1 MNKTTLQQA
10 KHYAMMLFMVLV
22 SLQSALAGN
31 GYGLPKTIQEG
42 VILHC
47 FDWKYTDITANLP
60 NIAAAGFTAVQTSPA
75 QTNYDGPT
83 SWNTLYRPRDTEIG
97 PNTLGTKADLAT
109 LCAEAHKLGI
119 KVIVDVVANHTDGIL
134 KWVADFWKNTDLY
147 HTHGGNIN
155 WGDRWQVTHGEIG
168 MKDLKTEDPRVQQKF
183 KAYIQALKA
192 IGVDGCRFD
201 AAKHIGLPSEGDG
214 FWPAIIDKEMFN
226 YGEILENTGG
236 DDSKLLPEYMQYMS
250 VTDSRY
256 GTDNVLGA
264 AKNGQAT
271 KYGGGNYSFTYS
283 TDKLI
288 YWGESHDT
296 YCNKKGHSVGVSQEV
311 VDRAYAVAASHNNI
325 PALYFSRPVGTDGL
339 GAQAGAMGSTHYTS
353 KSVAEVNKFH
363 NAMAGKGDYY
373 TAAGSVASI
382 SRKDGGAIVVN
393 FQGAGSVSVANGGGY
408 ATPGTY
414 TDRVS
419 GNTFTITATTIS
431 GTTDASGIA
440 VLYEEANPSPTVVLS
455 QKGGPFK
462 AESLDLT
469 ATLRHATAGWY
480 QVGTAEKV
488 NFTGNATFTIGAG
501 VDYGKTITVKWGAT
515 GTDGTEATGSETFT
529 KTDPNAKVYVYYN
542 NPYNWAN
549 VNCYLYKDKVNNSWP
564 GKPMTYDA
572 AISINGKTGWWYFEV
587 PETYATGH
595 VMVTDGKAS
604 GTRQYPGAGQP
615 GIRLNGNSLYID
627 GETTGETT
635 VTPGN
640 QPTPPTPDDPTTGIT
655 IYVKADN
662 APYLYAWDND
672 KNKLNGQ
679 WPGKL
684 MTAQTTINGISFYYQ
699 SFNENPIN
707 IIFNDNNNHQTANI
721 MGVTSTSYFS
731 YDGTTG
737 YEKIE
742 PPVKPDG
749 VEITLSGEYT
759 SFASSENLNFKD
771 VDGLKAY
778 IVSGYK
784 KSKGNLTIVLLKADY
799 VPAGTGLILKGTA
812 NTTYT
817 VGKMEMEAGYHN
829 FLKGVTAPT
838 TISTTEGD
846 NTNYVFVKDNGRYA
860 FAKVASTRSL
870 PAGKAYLR
878 LPTSVSAAAGA
889 KAIGFVIEG
898 ETTGINEVA
907 PTTPA
912 SDEDYYTL
920 SGIKTRKPTRGI
932 YIHQGR
938 KVVVI

>member
-134 KWVADFWKNTDLY
+134 DWVADFWKNTDLY

-393 FQGAGSVSVANGGGY
+393 FQGGGSVSVANGGGY

-878 LPTSVSAAAGA
+878 LPTSVSATAGA

>member
-97 PNTLGTKADLAT
+97 PNTLGTKADLTT

-214 FWPAIIDKEMFN
+214 FWPAIIDKDMFN

-296 YCNKKGHSVGVSQEV
+296 YCNNEGHSVGVSQEV

-382 SRKDGGAIVVN
+382 SRKDGGAIIVN

-414 TDRVS
+414 TDHVS
-419 GNTFTITATTIS
+419 GNTFTITTTTIS

-898 ETTGINEVA
+898 ETTGVNEVA
-907 PTTPA
+907 PATPA
-912 SDEDYYTL
+912 ADEDYYTL

>member
-1 MNKTTLQQA
+1 M
-10 KHYAMMLFMVLV
+10 
-22 SLQSALAGN
+22 
-31 GYGLPKTIQEG
+31 
-42 VILHC
+42 
-47 FDWKYTDITANLP
+47 
-60 NIAAAGFTAVQTSPA
+60 
-75 QTNYDGPT
+75 
-83 SWNTLYRPRDTEIG
+83 
-97 PNTLGTKADLAT
+97 
-109 LCAEAHKLGI
+109 
-119 KVIVDVVANHTDGIL
+119 
-134 KWVADFWKNTDLY
+134 
-147 HTHGGNIN
+147 
-155 WGDRWQVTHGEIG
+155 
-168 MKDLKTEDPRVQQKF
+168 
-183 KAYIQALKA
+183 
-192 IGVDGCRFD
+192 
-201 AAKHIGLPSEGDG
+201 
-214 FWPAIIDKEMFN
+214 
-226 YGEILENTGG
+226 
-236 DDSKLLPEYMQYMS
+236 
-250 VTDSRY
+250 
-256 GTDNVLGA
+256 
-264 AKNGQAT
+264 
-271 KYGGGNYSFTYS
+271 
-283 TDKLI
+283 
-288 YWGESHDT
+288 
-296 YCNKKGHSVGVSQEV
+296 
-311 VDRAYAVAASHNNI
+311 
-325 PALYFSRPVGTDGL
+325 
-339 GAQAGAMGSTHYTS
+339 
-353 KSVAEVNKFH
+353 
-363 NAMAGKGDYY
+363 
-373 TAAGSVASI
+373 ASI

-549 VNCYLYKDKVNNSWP
+549 VNCYLYKNKVNNSWP
-564 GKPMTYDA
+564 GKAMTYDA

-878 LPTSVSAAAGA
+878 LPTSVSATAGA

>member
-97 PNTLGTKADLAT
+97 PNTLGTKADLTT

-119 KVIVDVVANHTDGIL
+119 KVIVDVVANHTDGVL
-134 KWVADFWKNTDLY
+134 KWVANFWQNTDLY

-214 FWPAIIDKEMFN
+214 FWPAIIDKDMFN

-256 GTDNVLGA
+256 GTDNILGA

-296 YCNKKGHSVGVSQEV
+296 YCNNEGHSVGVSQEV

-549 VNCYLYKDKVNNSWP
+549 VNCYLYKNKVNNSWP
-564 GKPMTYDA
+564 GKAMTYDA

-878 LPTSVSAAAGA
+878 LPTSVSATAGA

>member
-60 NIAAAGFTAVQTSPA
+60 NIATAGFTAVQTSPA

-97 PNTLGTKADLAT
+97 PNTLGTKADLTT

-201 AAKHIGLPSEGDG
+201 AAKHIGLPSEGDS

-587 PETYATGH
+587 PETYATGNA
-595 VMVTDGKAS
+595 MVTDGKAS

-878 LPTSVSAAAGA
+878 LPTSVSATAGA

-907 PTTPA
+907 PATPA
-912 SDEDYYTL
+912 ADEDYYTL

-932 YIHQGR
+932 YIHKGR

>member
-97 PNTLGTKADLAT
+97 PNTLGTKADLTT

-134 KWVADFWKNTDLY
+134 DWVADFWQNTDLY

-214 FWPAIIDKEMFN
+214 FWPAIIDKDMFN

-256 GTDNVLGA
+256 STDNILGA

-296 YCNKKGHSVGVSQEV
+296 YCNNEGHSVGVSQEV

-549 VNCYLYKDKVNNSWP
+549 VNCYLYKNKVNNSWP
-564 GKPMTYDA
+564 GKAMTYDA

-878 LPTSVSAAAGA
+878 LPTSVSATAGA

>member
-119 KVIVDVVANHTDGIL
+119 KVIVDVVANHTDGVL
-134 KWVADFWKNTDLY
+134 KWVANFWQNTDLY

-214 FWPAIIDKEMFN
+214 FWPAIIDKDMFN

-271 KYGGGNYSFTYS
+271 LYGGGNYSFTYS

-549 VNCYLYKDKVNNSWP
+549 VNCYLYKNKVNNSWP
-564 GKPMTYDA
+564 GKAMTYDA

-878 LPTSVSAAAGA
+878 LPTSVSATAGA

-912 SDEDYYTL
+912 ADEDYYTL

>member
-214 FWPAIIDKEMFN
+214 FWPAIIDKDMFN

-271 KYGGGNYSFTYS
+271 QYGGGNYSFTYS

-296 YCNKKGHSVGVSQEV
+296 YCNNEGHSVGVSQEV

-393 FQGAGSVSVANGGGY
+393 FQGGGSVSVANGGGY

-549 VNCYLYKDKVNNSWP
+549 VNCYLYKNKVNNSWP

-587 PETYATGH
+587 PETYATGNA
-595 VMVTDGKAS
+595 MVTDGKAS

-898 ETTGINEVA
+898 ETTGVNEVA
-907 PTTPA
+907 PATPA
-912 SDEDYYTL
+912 ADEDYYTL

>member
-168 MKDLKTEDPRVQQKF
+168 MKDLKTEDPHVQQKF

-214 FWPAIIDKEMFN
+214 FWPAIIDKDMFN

-296 YCNKKGHSVGVSQEV
+296 YCNNEGHSVGVSQEV

-393 FQGAGSVSVANGGGY
+393 FQGGGSVSVANGGGY

-878 LPTSVSAAAGA
+878 LPTSVSATAGA

>member
-10 KHYAMMLFMVLV
+10 KHYAMMLFIVLV

-119 KVIVDVVANHTDGIL
+119 KVIVDVVANHTDGVL
-134 KWVADFWKNTDLY
+134 KWVANFWKNTDLY

-214 FWPAIIDKEMFN
+214 FWPAIIDKDMFN

-271 KYGGGNYSFTYS
+271 LYGGGNYSFTYS

-296 YCNKKGHSVGVSQEV
+296 YCNNKGHSVGVSQEV

-393 FQGAGSVSVANGGGY
+393 FQGGGSVSVANGGGY

-878 LPTSVSAAAGA
+878 LPTSVSATAGA

-938 KVVVI
+938 KVVVL

>member
-1 MNKTTLQQA
+1 
-10 KHYAMMLFMVLV
+10 
-22 SLQSALAGN
+22 
-31 GYGLPKTIQEG
+31 
-42 VILHC
+42 
-47 FDWKYTDITANLP
+47 
-60 NIAAAGFTAVQTSPA
+60 
-75 QTNYDGPT
+75 
-83 SWNTLYRPRDTEIG
+83 
-97 PNTLGTKADLAT
+97 
-109 LCAEAHKLGI
+109 
-119 KVIVDVVANHTDGIL
+119 
-134 KWVADFWKNTDLY
+134 
-147 HTHGGNIN
+147 
-155 WGDRWQVTHGEIG
+155 
-168 MKDLKTEDPRVQQKF
+168 
-183 KAYIQALKA
+183 
-192 IGVDGCRFD
+192 
-201 AAKHIGLPSEGDG
+201 
-214 FWPAIIDKEMFN
+214 
-226 YGEILENTGG
+226 
-236 DDSKLLPEYMQYMS
+236 
-250 VTDSRY
+250 
-256 GTDNVLGA
+256 
-264 AKNGQAT
+264 
-271 KYGGGNYSFTYS
+271 
-283 TDKLI
+283 
-288 YWGESHDT
+288 
-296 YCNKKGHSVGVSQEV
+296 
-311 VDRAYAVAASHNNI
+311 
-325 PALYFSRPVGTDGL
+325 
-339 GAQAGAMGSTHYTS
+339 
-353 KSVAEVNKFH
+353 
-363 NAMAGKGDYY
+363 
-373 TAAGSVASI
+373 
-382 SRKDGGAIVVN
+382 
-393 FQGAGSVSVANGGGY
+393 
-408 ATPGTY
+408 
-414 TDRVS
+414 
-419 GNTFTITATTIS
+419 
-431 GTTDASGIA
+431 
-440 VLYEEANPSPTVVLS
+440 
-455 QKGGPFK
+455 
-462 AESLDLT
+462 
-469 ATLRHATAGWY
+469 
-480 QVGTAEKV
+480 
-488 NFTGNATFTIGAG
+488 
-501 VDYGKTITVKWGAT
+501 
-515 GTDGTEATGSETFT
+515 
-529 KTDPNAKVYVYYN
+529 
-542 NPYNWAN
+542 
-549 VNCYLYKDKVNNSWP
+549 
-564 GKPMTYDA
+564 MTYDA

-771 VDGLKAY
+771 VEGLKAY

-878 LPTSVSAAAGA
+878 LPTSVSATAGA

>member
-97 PNTLGTKADLAT
+97 PNTLGTKADLTT

-134 KWVADFWKNTDLY
+134 DWVADFWQNTDLY

-214 FWPAIIDKEMFN
+214 FWPAIIDKDMFN

-256 GTDNVLGA
+256 GTDNILGA

-296 YCNKKGHSVGVSQEV
+296 YCNNEGHSVGVSQEV

-549 VNCYLYKDKVNNSWP
+549 VNCYLYKNKVNNSWP
-564 GKPMTYDA
+564 GKAMTYDA

-878 LPTSVSAAAGA
+878 LPTSVSATAGA

>member
-119 KVIVDVVANHTDGIL
+119 KVIVDVVANHTDGVL
-134 KWVADFWKNTDLY
+134 KWVANFWQNTDLY

-214 FWPAIIDKEMFN
+214 FWPAIIDKDMFN

-393 FQGAGSVSVANGGGY
+393 FQGGGSVSVANGGGY

-878 LPTSVSAAAGA
+878 LPTSVSATAGA

>member
-134 KWVADFWKNTDLY
+134 DWVADFWQNTDLY

-183 KAYIQALKA
+183 KTYIQALKA

-296 YCNKKGHSVGVSQEV
+296 YCNNEGHSVGVSQEV

-393 FQGAGSVSVANGGGY
+393 FQGGGSVSVANGGGY

-564 GKPMTYDA
+564 GKAMTYDA

-615 GIRLNGNSLYID
+615 GISLNGNSLYID

-907 PTTPA
+907 PATPA

-932 YIHQGR
+932 YIHKGR
-938 KVVVI
+938 KVVVL

>member
-97 PNTLGTKADLAT
+97 PNTLGTKADLTT

-134 KWVADFWKNTDLY
+134 DWVADFWKNTDLY

-183 KAYIQALKA
+183 KAYIQALKT

-214 FWPAIIDKEMFN
+214 FWPAIIDKDMFN

-283 TDKLI
+283 NDKLI

-296 YCNKKGHSVGVSQEV
+296 YCNNEGHSVGVSQEV

-549 VNCYLYKDKVNNSWP
+549 VNCYLYKNKVNNSWP
-564 GKPMTYDA
+564 GKAMTYDA

-878 LPTSVSAAAGA
+878 LPTSVSATAGA

>member
-134 KWVADFWKNTDLY
+134 KWVADFWQNTDLY

-393 FQGAGSVSVANGGGY
+393 FQGGGSVSVANGGGY

-488 NFTGNATFTIGAG
+488 NFTGTATFTIGAG

-771 VDGLKAY
+771 VEGLKAY

-878 LPTSVSAAAGA
+878 LPTSVSATAGA

>member
-393 FQGAGSVSVANGGGY
+393 FQGGGSVSVANGGGY

-907 PTTPA
+907 PATPA

>member
-256 GTDNVLGA
+256 GTNNVLGA

-878 LPTSVSAAAGA
+878 LPTSVSATAGA

-912 SDEDYYTL
+912 SDEAYYTL

-932 YIHQGR
+932 YIHKGR

>member
-878 LPTSVSAAAGA
+878 LPTSVSATAGA

>member
-119 KVIVDVVANHTDGIL
+119 KVIVDVVANHTDGDL
-134 KWVADFWKNTDLY
+134 TCVADFWQNTDLY

-214 FWPAIIDKEMFN
+214 FWPAIIDKDMFN

-271 KYGGGNYSFTYS
+271 PYGGGNYSFTYS

-564 GKPMTYDA
+564 GKTMTYDA

-595 VMVTDGKAS
+595 VMVTDGKTS

-635 VTPGN
+635 ITPGN

-878 LPTSVSAAAGA
+878 LPTSVSATAGA

-907 PTTPA
+907 PATPA
-912 SDEDYYTL
+912 ADEDYYTL

>member
-119 KVIVDVVANHTDGIL
+119 KVIVDVVANHTDGVL
-134 KWVADFWKNTDLY
+134 KWVANFWQNTDLY

-214 FWPAIIDKEMFN
+214 FWPAIIDKDMFN

-271 KYGGGNYSFTYS
+271 LYGGGNYSFTYS

-549 VNCYLYKDKVNNSWP
+549 VNCYLYKNKVNNSWP
-564 GKPMTYDA
+564 GKAMTYDA

-878 LPTSVSAAAGA
+878 LPTSVSATAGA

>member
-1 MNKTTLQQA
+1 MNKKTLQQA

-147 HTHGGNIN
+147 HTHGDNIN

-183 KAYIQALKA
+183 KDYIQALKA

-214 FWPAIIDKEMFN
+214 FWPAIIDKDMFN

-271 KYGGGNYSFTYS
+271 LYGGGNYSFTYS

-393 FQGAGSVSVANGGGY
+393 FQGGGSVSVANGGGY

-455 QKGGPFK
+455 PKGGPFK

-878 LPTSVSAAAGA
+878 LPTSVSATAGA

-907 PTTPA
+907 PAVPA
-912 SDEDYYTL
+912 ADEDYYTL

>member
-83 SWNTLYRPRDTEIG
+83 IWNTLYRPRDTEIG

-134 KWVADFWKNTDLY
+134 KWVADFWQNTDLY

-214 FWPAIIDKEMFN
+214 FWPAIIDKDMFN

-271 KYGGGNYSFTYS
+271 LYGGGNYSFTYS

-549 VNCYLYKDKVNNSWP
+549 VNCYLYKNKVNNSWP
-564 GKPMTYDA
+564 GKAMTYDA

-878 LPTSVSAAAGA
+878 LPTSVSATAGA

>member
-296 YCNKKGHSVGVSQEV
+296 YCNNEGHSVGVSQEV

-393 FQGAGSVSVANGGGY
+393 FQGGGSVSVANGGGY

-870 PAGKAYLR
+870 PAGKAYLQ

>member
-83 SWNTLYRPRDTEIG
+83 IWNTLYRPRDTEIG

-134 KWVADFWKNTDLY
+134 KWVADFWQNTDLY

-214 FWPAIIDKEMFN
+214 FWPAIIDKDMFN

-271 KYGGGNYSFTYS
+271 LYGGGNYSFTYS

-462 AESLDLT
+462 AESLNLT

-878 LPTSVSAAAGA
+878 LPTSVSATAGA

>member
-134 KWVADFWKNTDLY
+134 KWVADFWQNTDLY

-168 MKDLKTEDPRVQQKF
+168 MKDLKTENPRVQQKF

-214 FWPAIIDKEMFN
+214 FWPAIIDKDMFN

-271 KYGGGNYSFTYS
+271 PYGGGNYSFTYS

-296 YCNKKGHSVGVSQEV
+296 YCNNKGHSVGVSQEV

-393 FQGAGSVSVANGGGY
+393 FQGGGSVSVANGGGY

-515 GTDGTEATGSETFT
+515 GTDGTETTGSETFT

-587 PETYATGH
+587 PETYATGNA
-595 VMVTDGKAS
+595 MVTDGKAS
-604 GTRQYPGAGQP
+604 GTRQYPRAGQP

-878 LPTSVSAAAGA
+878 LPTSVSATAGA

>member
-22 SLQSALAGN
+22 SLQSAFAGD

-147 HTHGGNIN
+147 HTHGDNIN

-296 YCNKKGHSVGVSQEV
+296 YCNNEGHSVGVSQEV

-393 FQGAGSVSVANGGGY
+393 FQGGGSVSVANGGGY

-878 LPTSVSAAAGA
+878 LPTSVSATAGA

>member
-119 KVIVDVVANHTDGIL
+119 KVIVDVVANHTDGVL
-134 KWVADFWKNTDLY
+134 KWVANFWQNTDLY

-214 FWPAIIDKEMFN
+214 FWPAIIDKDMFN

-271 KYGGGNYSFTYS
+271 LYGGGNYSFTYS

-549 VNCYLYKDKVNNSWP
+549 VNCYLYKNKVNNSWP
-564 GKPMTYDA
+564 GKAMTYDA

-627 GETTGETT
+627 SETTGETT

-878 LPTSVSAAAGA
+878 LPTSVSATAGA

>member
-119 KVIVDVVANHTDGIL
+119 KVIVDVVANHTDGVL
-134 KWVADFWKNTDLY
+134 KWVADFWQNTDLY

-271 KYGGGNYSFTYS
+271 LYGGGNYSFTYS

-373 TAAGSVASI
+373 TGAGSVASI

-564 GKPMTYDA
+564 GKAMTYDA

-878 LPTSVSAAAGA
+878 LPTSVSATAGA

>member
-119 KVIVDVVANHTDGIL
+119 KVIVDVVANHTDGVL
-134 KWVADFWKNTDLY
+134 DWVADFWKNTDLY

-214 FWPAIIDKEMFN
+214 FWPAIIDKDMFN

-296 YCNKKGHSVGVSQEV
+296 YCNNEGHSVGISQEV

-339 GAQAGAMGSTHYTS
+339 SAQAGAMGSTHYTS

-898 ETTGINEVA
+898 ETTGVNEVA

>member
-97 PNTLGTKADLAT
+97 PNTLGTKVDLAT

-134 KWVADFWKNTDLY
+134 DWVADFWKNTDLY

-214 FWPAIIDKEMFN
+214 FWPAIIDKDMFN

-271 KYGGGNYSFTYS
+271 PYGGGNYSFTYS

-393 FQGAGSVSVANGGGY
+393 FQGGGSVSVANGGGY

-419 GNTFTITATTIS
+419 GNTFTITATTIN

-488 NFTGNATFTIGAG
+488 NFTGTATFTIGAG

-515 GTDGTEATGSETFT
+515 GTDGTEATGSEIFT

-542 NPYNWAN
+542 NPYKWAN
-549 VNCYLYKDKVNNSWP
+549 VSCYLYKDKVNNSWP

-587 PETYATGH
+587 PETYATGNA
-595 VMVTDGKAS
+595 MVTDGKTS

-707 IIFNDNNNHQTANI
+707 IIFSDNNNHQTANI

-878 LPTSVSAAAGA
+878 LPTSVSATAGA

-898 ETTGINEVA
+898 ETTGVNEVA

-912 SDEDYYTL
+912 ADEDYYTL

>member
-134 KWVADFWKNTDLY
+134 DWVADFWKNTDLY

-878 LPTSVSAAAGA
+878 LPTSVSATAGA

-912 SDEDYYTL
+912 SDEAYYTL

-932 YIHQGR
+932 YIHKGR

>member
-393 FQGAGSVSVANGGGY
+393 FQGGGSVSVANGGGY

-488 NFTGNATFTIGAG
+488 NFTGTATFTIGAG

-771 VDGLKAY
+771 VEGLKAY

-878 LPTSVSAAAGA
+878 LPTSVSATAGA

>member
-22 SLQSALAGN
+22 SLQSAFAGN

-119 KVIVDVVANHTDGIL
+119 KVIVDVVANHTDGVL
-134 KWVADFWKNTDLY
+134 DWVADFWKNTDLY

-214 FWPAIIDKEMFN
+214 FWPAIIDKDMFN

-236 DDSKLLPEYMQYMS
+236 DDNKLLPEYMQYMS

-271 KYGGGNYSFTYS
+271 LYGGGNYSFTFS

-296 YCNKKGHSVGVSQEV
+296 YCNNEGHSVGVSQEV

-542 NPYNWAN
+542 NPYKWAN

-587 PETYATGH
+587 PETFATGH
-595 VMVTDGKAS
+595 VMVTDGKTS

-672 KNKLNGQ
+672 ENKLNGQ

-878 LPTSVSAAAGA
+878 LPTSVSATAGA

-912 SDEDYYTL
+912 ADEDYYTL

>member
-480 QVGTAEKV
+480 QVGNAEKV

-572 AISINGKTGWWYFEV
+572 AISINSKTGWWYFEV

-898 ETTGINEVA
+898 ETTGVNEVA
-907 PTTPA
+907 PATPA
-912 SDEDYYTL
+912 ADEDYYTL

>member
-22 SLQSALAGN
+22 SLQSAFAGN

-97 PNTLGTKADLAT
+97 PNTLGTKVDLAT

-134 KWVADFWKNTDLY
+134 DWVADFWKNTDLY

-214 FWPAIIDKEMFN
+214 FWPAIIDKDMFN

-271 KYGGGNYSFTYS
+271 LYGGGNYSFTYS

-393 FQGAGSVSVANGGGY
+393 FQGGGSVSVANGGGY

-878 LPTSVSAAAGA
+878 LPTSVSATAGA

>member
-60 NIAAAGFTAVQTSPA
+60 NIAAAGFIAVQTSPA

-393 FQGAGSVSVANGGGY
+393 FQGGGSVSVANGGGY

-564 GKPMTYDA
+564 GKAMTYDA

-878 LPTSVSAAAGA
+878 LPTSVSATAGA

>member
-214 FWPAIIDKEMFN
+214 FWPAIIDKDMFN

-393 FQGAGSVSVANGGGY
+393 FQGGGSVSVANGGGY

-549 VNCYLYKDKVNNSWP
+549 VNCYLYKNKVNNSWP

-587 PETYATGH
+587 PETYATGNA
-595 VMVTDGKAS
+595 MVTDGKAS
-604 GTRQYPGAGQP
+604 GTRQYPRAGQP

-759 SFASSENLNFKD
+759 TFASSENLNFKD

-898 ETTGINEVA
+898 ETTGVNEVA
-907 PTTPA
+907 PTTQA

>member
-119 KVIVDVVANHTDGIL
+119 KVIVDVVANHTDGVL
-134 KWVADFWKNTDLY
+134 KWVANFWQNTDLY

-214 FWPAIIDKEMFN
+214 FWPAIIDKDMFN

-271 KYGGGNYSFTYS
+271 PYGGGNYSFTYS

-587 PETYATGH
+587 PETYATGNA
-595 VMVTDGKAS
+595 MVTDGKAS

-878 LPTSVSAAAGA
+878 LPTSVSATAGA

-907 PTTPA
+907 PATPA
-912 SDEDYYTL
+912 ADEDYYTL